1 MSIVASTAR
10 SQRTSRLESPW
21 TAQLGTS
28 FSPFPKGGARDWSRL
43 EQCNTLVIP
52 ANVDSSHWV
61 VIVVYLREERFEL
74 VPSHKRIPY
83 SVQHLAYP
91 TLCPPR
97 YRVYD
102 SLDAN
107 CNCKRFLNP
116 IRHVCSF
123 AVVGSFMRTAT
134 PNVIPNTTR
143 LLTKHTRASSQ
154 GIHSALGQQRLTR
167 GRFSPGEV
175 ALHRSLRH

>member
-1 MSIVASTAR
+1 L
-10 SQRTSRLESPW
+10 RTI
-21 TAQLGTS
+21 
-28 FSPFPKGGARDWSRL
+28 FFPIRKRRCTRL
-43 EQCNTLVIP
+43 EQAGTVRYTRGPCQRGLVSLGRHCQLSARGAI
-52 ANVDSSHWV
+52 
-61 VIVVYLREERFEL
+61 
-74 VPSHKRIPY
+74 KRIPY

-107 CNCKRFLNP
+107 GNFKRFLNR

-134 PNVIPNTTR
+134 PMSVPIPLSCSPGTLAHPRR
-143 LLTKHTRASSQ
+143 LL
-154 GIHSALGQQRLTR
+154 HSALGQQQFTR
-167 GRFSPGEV
+167 GRFSSREV
-175 ALHRSLRH
+175 ALHLLLRH

>member
-1 MSIVASTAR
+1 MCVCRVVDSSFYSSFITGIKCGKSLDGAVAHNFFSH
-10 SQRTSRLESPW
+10 SQRRCT
-21 TAQLGTS
+21 
-28 FSPFPKGGARDWSRL
+28 RL
-43 EQCNTLVIP
+43 EQAGTVRYTRGPCQRGLVSLGRHCQLSARGAI
-52 ANVDSSHWV
+52 
-61 VIVVYLREERFEL
+61 
-74 VPSHKRIPY
+74 KRIPY